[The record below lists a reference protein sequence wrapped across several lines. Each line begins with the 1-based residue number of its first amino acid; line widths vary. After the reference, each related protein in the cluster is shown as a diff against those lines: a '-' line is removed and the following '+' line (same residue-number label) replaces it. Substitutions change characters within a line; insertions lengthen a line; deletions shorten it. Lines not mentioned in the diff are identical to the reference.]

1 MAKPITLSPDR
12 DPWERQ
18 NGESARQYSRYTVF
32 RDLGE
37 SRTLNDALEI
47 INATST
53 TKLAKG
59 SLHQLSFIYRWTE
72 RCESWDAKQAQAEQ
86 RRLISLRRDMIERHR
101 RIATGL
107 TGKAV
112 AAMSKINLD
121 KDALAPV
128 DIVRFITL
136 AADLERKALGE
147 PTERVAISG
156 PTGGPV
162 QVEDLSRLSAEQ
174 RKARLG
180 QIAAEL
186 ARRAGRDLV
195 TGDDEDGVLDD
206 D

>member
-1 MAKPITLSPDR
+1 MAKPITLSADR

-18 NGESARQYSRYTVF
+18 NGESARQYGRYIVF

-86 RRLISLRRDMIERHR
+86 QRLIRLRRDMIERHR

-107 TGKAV
+107 TGKALT
-112 AAMSKINLD
+112 AMNKLSND
-121 KDALAPV
+121 SPGLAPV

-147 PTERVAISG
+147 PTERIAVSG
-156 PTGGPV
+156 PAGGPV
-162 QVEDLSRLSAEQ
+162 QVEDLTRLTAEQ

-180 QIAAEL
+180 QIASEL
-186 ARRAGRDLV
+186 ARRAGRELV
-195 TGDDEDGVLDD
+195 TGDDEDGVLDG
-206 D
+206 